1 MVCDL
6 VVVLGCRLYAGEI
19 RAIQPQRRSV
29 SRSANTFRLRPLMM
43 SISWPRHKAMLRV
56 AKTAEPVGLA
66 RKNAVSSTP
75 PAAG

>member
-1 MVCDL
+1 
-6 VVVLGCRLYAGEI
+6 
-19 RAIQPQRRSV
+19 
-29 SRSANTFRLRPLMM
+29 LMM